1 MKKMNHYVKYFLM
14 AMGVVMIVIV
24 LTILISVIIHFVK

>member
-1 MKKMNHYVKYFLM
+1 MKKMNPYVKYFLM

-24 LTILISVIIHFVK
+24 LTIIISVILHFVK